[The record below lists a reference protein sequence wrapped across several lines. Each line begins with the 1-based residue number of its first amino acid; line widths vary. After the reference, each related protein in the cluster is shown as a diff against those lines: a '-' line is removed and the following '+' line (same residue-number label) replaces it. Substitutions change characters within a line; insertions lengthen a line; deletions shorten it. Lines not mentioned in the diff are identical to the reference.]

1 MAHFTYENFFNT
13 PEIKRIISP
22 TRIFIGGNARDL
34 LFDFLPADIKNC
46 VVLVIDRFFEKNI
59 FVEKIKKDYRK
70 HYEIIVGEEPD
81 SNFIKRQLK
90 LITEKISC
98 IIAIGGGS
106 TIDTAKALKAH
117 RLYGEFMGIGYGE
130 YRNLP
135 EIERNEIKL
144 IALPTTAGSG
154 SEVSRYYLVINSDTK
169 EKTANRSWSLC
180 PTYAFIDPYFLSDIK
195 PRQLILNAFDAFVHS
210 WETFICATE
219 RSPMNDILAMDSIG
233 RIVGSL
239 GKFVKTKVIDEEILK
254 NLQYG
259 ATLGGL
265 ALSNVRTGLLHD
277 AGESLSSQISISHPE
292 TMVIFFNE
300 SLILYG
306 KAIKERLEILSQT
319 MERYYENNGFDRVEN
334 IMIFWDKLF
343 EEFSIKEDIGNRL
356 KDIFIDRNLISEKIM
371 KDSVLVNKES
381 PIILTRDI
389 VDKFIVKSL
398 DF

>member
-1 MAHFTYENFFNT
+1 
-13 PEIKRIISP
+13 
-22 TRIFIGGNARDL
+22 
-34 LFDFLPADIKNC
+34 
-46 VVLVIDRFFEKNI
+46 
-59 FVEKIKKDYRK
+59 
-70 HYEIIVGEEPD
+70 
-81 SNFIKRQLK
+81 
-90 LITEKISC
+90 
-98 IIAIGGGS
+98 
-106 TIDTAKALKAH
+106 
-117 RLYGEFMGIGYGE
+117 
-130 YRNLP
+130 
-135 EIERNEIKL
+135 
-144 IALPTTAGSG
+144 
-154 SEVSRYYLVINSDTK
+154 
-169 EKTANRSWSLC
+169 
-180 PTYAFIDPYFLSDIK
+180 
-195 PRQLILNAFDAFVHS
+195 
-210 WETFICATE
+210 
-219 RSPMNDILAMDSIG
+219 MNDILAMDSIG

-306 KAIKERLEILSQT
+306 KAIKEHLEILSQT
-319 MERYYENNGFDRVEN
+319 MERYYENNGFDRVVY